1 MLLYISLSE
10 RGPSRVTDLR
20 QCVIF
25 SVLEVGKEDE
35 IQILSKMAN
44 PTQRQAIAIY
54 LVKQACGNDM
64 YTGIS
69 VLQGCIHRGDRCDRG
84 RT

>member
-35 IQILSKMAN
+35 IQIHSKMAN
-44 PTQRQAIAIY
+44 PTQRQAMAIYY

-64 YTGIS
+64 YTGIG
-69 VLQGCIHRGDRCDRG
+69 VLLACLIIMH
-84 RT
+84 TS

>member
-10 RGPSRVTDLR
+10 RSSSRVTDLR

-35 IQILSKMAN
+35 NEIQILSKVTNLTA
-44 PTQRQAIAIY
+44 QRQAMAIY
-54 LVKQACGNDM
+54 LVKQPCGNDR

-69 VLQGCIHRGDRCDRG
+69 VLLTCLIIMH
-84 RT
+84 TS

>member
-44 PTQRQAIAIY
+44 PTQRQAMAIY

-64 YTGIS
+64 YTGIG
-69 VLQGCIHRGDRCDRG
+69 VLLACLIIMH
-84 RT
+84 TS

>member
-44 PTQRQAIAIY
+44 PTQRQAMAIY
-54 LVKQACGNDM
+54 LVKQARGNDM

-69 VLQGCIHRGDRCDRG
+69 VLVACLIIMH
-84 RT
+84 TS

>member
-1 MLLYISLSE
+1 MLLDISLSE

-64 YTGIS
+64 YTGIG
-69 VLQGCIHRGDRCDRG
+69 VLLACLIIMH
-84 RT
+84 TS

>member
-20 QCVIF
+20 QCVTF

-64 YTGIS
+64 YILGS
-69 VLQGCIHRGDRCDRG
+69 VYYWLVW
-84 RT
+84 

>member
-1 MLLYISLSE
+1 MFLYISLSE

-35 IQILSKMAN
+35 IQILSKVAN
-44 PTQRQAIAIY
+44 VTQRQAMAIY
-54 LVKQACGNDM
+54 LVKQARGNDM

-69 VLQGCIHRGDRCDRG
+69 VLVACLIIMH
-84 RT
+84 TS

>member
-1 MLLYISLSE
+1 MFLYISLSE

-54 LVKQACGNDM
+54 LGKQACGNDM
-64 YTGIS
+64 YTGIG
-69 VLQGCIHRGDRCDRG
+69 VLLACLIIMH
-84 RT
+84 TS

>member
-10 RGPSRVTDLR
+10 RGSSRVTDLR

-44 PTQRQAIAIY
+44 PTQRQAMAIY
-54 LVKQACGNDM
+54 LKKFLNPFCFACTSGTKLNE
-64 YTGIS
+64 YS
-69 VLQGCIHRGDRCDRG
+69 
-84 RT
+84 